1 MKKNEQNS
9 AIKLTNDLNTKY
21 SDLAFP
27 FTQTQYQLTVA
38 VLAVIVGV
46 LVSNCNCNYKN
57 DAQYDLG
64 KHSVYFAAGNNV
76 PTTEVYSK
84 KHDSEN
90 YDLDLRFISSIS
102 DRNVITKTMFDFA
115 TKVYL
120 MRK

>member
-1 MKKNEQNS
+1 M
-9 AIKLTNDLNTKY
+9 
-21 SDLAFP
+21 
-27 FTQTQYQLTVA
+27 V

-84 KHDSEN
+84 KHDSEKTTTLT
-90 YDLDLRFISSIS
+90 YVLFLPSVIETLSQKRCLISQQ
-102 DRNVITKTMFDFA
+102 
-115 TKVYL
+115 KVYL